1 MTRTILC
8 FLGALS
14 ACALVITGLY
24 FWQRADDW
32 ALDWG
37 AGRPDLAAWS
47 VRSAG
52 IGLIAA
58 AQAIFIPAVVWALYR
73 RGRADSVVAIS
84 ATGLFVLT
92 CAAAVAFNFAG
103 R

>member
-1 MTRTILC
+1 MIRAILSI
-8 FLGALS
+8 LGAVA
-14 ACALVITGLY
+14 ACVLVITGLY

-32 ALDWG
+32 SLDW
-37 AGRPDLAAWS
+37 AASRPDLAAWA
-47 VRSAG
+47 VRTAG
-52 IGLIAA
+52 IGMIAA
-58 AQAIFIPAVVWALYR
+58 AQAIFIPAVVWSFYR
-73 RGRADSVVAIS
+73 RGRADSVMVIG

>member
-1 MTRTILC
+1 MARAILSI
-8 FLGALS
+8 LGAMA
-14 ACALVITGLY
+14 ACALVIAGLY
-24 FWQRADDW
+24 LWQRADDW
-32 ALDWG
+32 ALDWS
-37 AGRPDLAAWS
+37 ASRPDLAAWA

-52 IGLIAA
+52 IGAIAA
-58 AQAIFIPAVVWALYR
+58 AQAIFIPAVVWSFYR
-73 RGRADSVVAIS
+73 RRRGDSILAYS

>member
-1 MTRTILC
+1 MSRTILSV
-8 FLGALS
+8 LGALA
-14 ACALVITGLY
+14 ACALVIIGLC

-32 ALDWG
+32 VLDWG
-37 AGRPDLAAWS
+37 ASRPDLAAWA

-52 IGLIAA
+52 IGMIAA
-58 AQAIFIPAVVWALYR
+58 AQAIFIPSVLWSFWR
-73 RGRADSVVAIS
+73 RGRADSVFAMG

>member
-1 MTRTILC
+1 MIRGILS
-8 FLGALS
+8 FLGALA

-24 FWQRADDW
+24 FWHGADDW

-37 AGRPDLAAWS
+37 ATRPDLAAWS
-47 VRSAG
+47 VRCAG
-52 IGLIAA
+52 IGMIAA
-58 AQAIFIPAVVWALYR
+58 AQAIFIPTAVWSFYR
-73 RGRADSVVAIS
+73 RGKADSVLAIS